1 MKINRAYRYELDP
14 NREKQVLLAKR
25 REVTHVDI
33 GGCRLRPV
41 PVDEA
46 GTFLVRYLTIKRR
59 TVLCGTFKGTAY
71 YRRRRVWRR

>member
-1 MKINRAYRYELDP
+1 VKINRAYRYELDP

-46 GTFLVRYLTIKRR
+46 GTFLVRYLTM
-59 TVLCGTFKGTAY
+59 KGERCSDGNYPGNPGKTSG
-71 YRRRRVWRR
+71 